1 MTDSE
6 RLQRRLQREKQ
17 ARRQAETIAEEKTR
31 ALYQMNQA
39 LQRLNEQL
47 EDRVERRT
55 AELRAAR
62 DEAIA
67 SNKAKS
73 TAEDALLATQKRLAH
88 LLASSP
94 VVIFSFEV
102 SDDYPPTFVSENL
115 RKVLGYEPDEYLADC
130 DFVAKRVHPQ
140 DYAATMGRFPR
151 LFEVGSLTREY
162 RFKRKDGA
170 YCWVCDEM
178 YLIRDDNGEPVEVV
192 GSWNDISERKHAE
205 EELRSAKEEAE
216 AATKIKSRFLAS
228 MSHELRTPLNAIIGI
243 SEMLHEDAEVHD
255 QADIIPSLQRIMR
268 AGKDLLRLIDD
279 ILDLS
284 RIEAGKLPL
293 RFAEFDIPTVV
304 RDATVVVKHIAD
316 KNDNRVNVQCPDDLG
331 AMHADEVRVRQI
343 VVNLLSNAC
352 KFTEQGDVN
361 VTVTRESLN
370 DEDWITL
377 SVSDTGIGMSPEQVA
392 DLFEEFS
399 QADATTTRRFG
410 GTGLG
415 LAISR
420 RLCRLMGGDIE
431 VSSKLGDGSTFTV
444 RLPRNIGSY
453 ALQGSLEQQ

>member
-1 MTDSE
+1 VIESE

-17 ARRQAETIAEEKTR
+17 ARQQAETIAEEKTR
-31 ALYQMNQA
+31 ALYQMNQT

-55 AELRAAR
+55 AELRDAR
-62 DEAIA
+62 DEAVA

-73 TAEDALLATQKRLAH
+73 TAEDALLANQQRLAH

-94 VVIFSFEV
+94 VVIFSFEA
-102 SDDYPPTFVSENL
+102 SGDYPATFVSETL
-115 RKVLGYEPDEYLADC
+115 RKVLGYEPDEYLAEH

-140 DYAATMGRFPR
+140 DYAATTESFSR

-178 YLIRDDNGEPVEVV
+178 HLIRDDDGEPVEVV
-192 GSWNDISERKHAE
+192 GTWSDISERKLAE
-205 EELRSAKEEAE
+205 QKLRTAKEEAE

-243 SEMLHEDAEVHD
+243 SEMLHEDAEAHG
-255 QADIIPSLQRIMR
+255 QADLTLPLHRIMR

-293 RFAEFDIPTVV
+293 QFADFNIPMVV
-304 RDATVVVKHIAD
+304 RDAAVVVKPIAD
-316 KNDNRVNVQCPDDLG
+316 KNNNRVNVQCPDDLG
-331 AMHADEVRVRQI
+331 AMRADEVRVRQI

-352 KFTEQGDVN
+352 KFTEQGDID

-370 DEDWITL
+370 GEDWIAL

-392 DLFEEFS
+392 ELFEEFS

-444 RLPRNIGSY
+444 RLPRHLGSY
-453 ALQGSLEQQ
+453 ALQGGLEQH